1 MIEEDTFFYRGLL
14 RRYSYFFIEWFF
26 LKIIG
31 SQMVYRRS
39 NGGWRFSLIRKH
51 FSKKGTKESFF
62 FFGSMRNWCRVG
74 PRRYLLAWH
83 RKTSFNLWIRSGYKC
98 NWFIF
103 CNNGR
108 WPALFFYFEV
118 FGIFCKVKWNEEFKV
133 FFFLIVMVHLKPILT
148 LFYFSNHFE

>member
-62 FFGSMRNWCRVG
+62 FFLVVWEIDVELG
-74 PRRYLLAWH
+74 PED
-83 RKTSFNLWIRSGYKC
+83 TC
-98 NWFIF
+98 
-103 CNNGR
+103 
-108 WPALFFYFEV
+108 
-118 FGIFCKVKWNEEFKV
+118 
-133 FFFLIVMVHLKPILT
+133 
-148 LFYFSNHFE
+148 